1 MGTLMKIRLLFMA
14 LMGFMIIA
22 CSDDSTVKAPFHNN
36 IDTSATEVATK
47 YDLGNCTSK
56 NEGRSVWVKNES
68 KRYNCESSKW
78 VVVDDTADVADTPDV
93 SDTTDTTEVFDP
105 SKVTYGTLEDSR
117 DGHTYKTVKIGEQ
130 VWMAENLNYMNDS
143 IFSAC
148 TPEELGGCQKYGR
161 AYIWHSAMELVSVSE
176 SHQTAPGELKE
187 YILSPHQGVCP
198 EGWHIPND
206 AEWNT
211 LMDYVE
217 THNGKEFAGTSLK
230 TSDWDKMDGLPQGTN
245 RFGFS
250 AIQAPDGWLSKTPI
264 NFKQISNRAATETN
278 PQKIRPAFSVSIP
291 QIINDAGE
299 RENYIRMEASF
310 CSVSGNI
317 WQLSTDEFWNNSDR
331 SYQYNT
337 CYVRCLKD

>member
-1 MGTLMKIRLLFMA
+1 MRNFMKTRFLFGA
-14 LMGFMIIA
+14 LIGLVIVA
-22 CSDDSTVKAPFHNN
+22 CGDDSAVEAPFHNN

-56 NEGRSVWVKNES
+56 SEGRSVWVKKES

-78 VVVDDTADVADTPDV
+78 IVVDDTADTPDV
-93 SDTTDTTEVFDP
+93 SGTTDTTEVFDS
-105 SKVTYGTLEDSR
+105 SKITYGTLEDSR
-117 DGHTYKTVKIGEQ
+117 DGHTYKTIEIGEQ

-143 IFSAC
+143 IYSAC
-148 TPEELGGCQKYGR
+148 TPEEFGGCEKYGR
-161 AYIWHSAMELVSVSE
+161 TYIWHSAMELISE
-176 SHQTAPGELKE
+176 SESQYTAPSELEE
-187 YILSPHQGVCP
+187 YIHSPHQGVCP

-230 TSDWDKMDGLPQGTN
+230 TTDWDKMDGLPQGTN

-250 AIQAPDGWLSKTPI
+250 AIQAPDGWFSKVS
-264 NFKQISNRAATETN
+264 NKEFKNSKR
-278 PQKIRPAFSVSIP
+278 FVSVSLGER
-291 QIINDAGE
+291 INDDGE
-299 RENYIRMEASF
+299 REKYIGMNASF

-317 WQLSTDEFWNNSDR
+317 WRLSTDEFLNNSDR
-331 SYQYNT
+331 SYQKNT